1 MDKVGG
7 QDGQKNRMEWIKK
20 KRMGLIKNKVRM
32 DKRKDGM
39 DKKTR
44 MGLITKKV
52 RMEKKT
58 RMVQIRRK
66 EWDG

>member
-1 MDKVGG
+1 MGRRTG
-7 QDGQKNRMEWIKK
+7 MEWIKK

-44 MGLITKKV
+44 MGW
-52 RMEKKT
+52 
-58 RMVQIRRK
+58 IRRQG
-66 EWDG
+66 WD

>member
-1 MDKVGG
+1 MGRRTG
-7 QDGQKNRMEWIKK
+7 MEWIKK

-44 MGLITKKV
+44 MGLITNKV
-52 RMEKKT
+52 RMDKKT
-58 RMVQIRRK
+58 RMGWIRRQG
-66 EWDG
+66 WDG

>member
-1 MDKVGG
+1 
-7 QDGQKNRMEWIKK
+7 MEWIKK

-44 MGLITKKV
+44 MGLITNKV
-52 RMEKKT
+52 RMDKKT
-58 RMVQIRRK
+58 RMGWIRRQG
-66 EWDG
+66 WDG